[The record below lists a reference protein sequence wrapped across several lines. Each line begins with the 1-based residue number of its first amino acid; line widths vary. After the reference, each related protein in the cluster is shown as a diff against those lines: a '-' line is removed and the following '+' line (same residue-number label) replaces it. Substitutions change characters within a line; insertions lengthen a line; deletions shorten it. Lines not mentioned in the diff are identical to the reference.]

1 MVTES
6 EVYNGSDGYLV
17 DLQHKYYVHYCP
29 LQAINFNDI
38 RGHHYGN
45 IMYINDIS
53 DQYATISF

>member
-17 DLQHKYYVHYCP
+17 DLLHKYVYYCP
-29 LQAINFNDI
+29 LQVIKFNDI
-38 RGHHYGN
+38 RGRHYGN

-53 DQYATISF
+53 DQYATISL